1 MPKYI
6 IENGVAREVKKFKN
20 SDSNPDENI
29 AKELE
34 EKTVPELREVA
45 KELEIELKTKDTK
58 EEIIKKISEV
68 M

>member
-6 IENGVAREVKKFKN
+6 IENGVAKEVNKFKK
-20 SDSNPDENI
+20 SDPKPDENARDNQEEANKQDENI

-45 KELEIELKTKDTK
+45 KELEIELKT
-58 EEIIKKISEV
+58 
-68 M
+68 